1 MGILSIIVALPLV
14 GLVLSLVLPK
24 NKVWLIRGVAIGWAT
39 VVFAVSWQLLSQF
52 SLNTAELQL
61 VERRPWIPELGMT
74 YVMGVDGLSF
84 PLVLLTTLLAL
95 VAVIASVS
103 IKERVK
109 GYFAWIFL
117 LEFSMLG
124 VFMAQDWFLFYVF
137 WEIGLVPMFFLIGLW
152 GGENRA
158 KATMTYF
165 LYTLGGSIFM
175 LLGIIAVYLN
185 SDPHTFDMVALMKA
199 REGWTRAFQLGPFI
213 AFFIGFAVKVPV
225 FPLHGWLPLAHVEAP
240 APVSI
245 ILSGLLLKMGA
256 YGILRVSGLLPQGL
270 EWFAPFLLALGMV
283 NIIYGAVLSWRQTD
297 LKAMVAFSSISHMG
311 FVLIG
316 IAALNVTGFSGA
328 LFQMVTHGI
337 ITGALFLLVGI
348 LYERS
353 HTREVADFGGLATR
367 IPIYSALMSLA
378 LLASMGMPGLAQF
391 VGEFHVLVG
400 AFQRWGLWVVIA
412 SIGILVSA
420 AYSLRTIS
428 RMFMGTFNPRWSHL
442 TDLNA
447 LELTATIPLA
457 ILTVALGLFPSLLLR
472 LMHTTLTQMSALFPS
487 P

>member
-24 NKVWLIRGVAIGWAT
+24 DKLNLIRGVAIGWAT
-39 VVFAVSWQLLSQF
+39 LIFAVSWQLLSQF
-52 SLNTAELQL
+52 SLTTAELQL

-74 YVMGVDGLSF
+74 YVLGVDGLSF

-95 VAVIASVS
+95 VAVIASIS
-103 IKERVK
+103 IQERLK

-297 LKAMVAFSSISHMG
+297 LKAMPTSTKPMW
-311 FVLIG
+311 
-316 IAALNVTGFSGA
+316 
-328 LFQMVTHGI
+328 
-337 ITGALFLLVGI
+337 
-348 LYERS
+348 
-353 HTREVADFGGLATR
+353 
-367 IPIYSALMSLA
+367 LM
-378 LLASMGMPGLAQF
+378 
-391 VGEFHVLVG
+391 E
-400 AFQRWGLWVVIA
+400 
-412 SIGILVSA
+412 
-420 AYSLRTIS
+420 
-428 RMFMGTFNPRWSHL
+428 
-442 TDLNA
+442 
-447 LELTATIPLA
+447 EKATI
-457 ILTVALGLFPSLLLR
+457 ALRSV
-472 LMHTTLTQMSALFPS
+472 
-487 P
+487 